1 MRDWGKGRNGD
12 LDERTMLMKRIWPAH
27 TNKTD
32 LKRFYHDFTISSL
45 CDANRESF
53 QVFNPG
59 TRRRLRN
66 L

>member
-32 LKRFYHDFTISSL
+32 LKRFYHNFTILSCATPTKRAFKYL
-45 CDANRESF
+45 ILEQDDFCA
-53 QVFNPG
+53 
-59 TRRRLRN
+59 T
-66 L
+66 